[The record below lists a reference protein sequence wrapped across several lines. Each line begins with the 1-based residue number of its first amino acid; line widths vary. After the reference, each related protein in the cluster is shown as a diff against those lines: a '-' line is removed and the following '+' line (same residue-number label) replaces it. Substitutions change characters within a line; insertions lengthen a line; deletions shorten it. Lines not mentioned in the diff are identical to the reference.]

1 MSLKFLYTT
10 LDLLVLR
17 RLDHL
22 EQNATAFVQ
31 CVNTQEER
39 HNIGDIEILRQS
51 TDAHKDSQNEKCG
64 EELNNGID
72 YLIHGISPSA
82 P

>member
-1 MSLKFLYTT
+1 M
-10 LDLLVLR
+10 LR

-22 EQNATAFVQ
+22 EQNATTFVQ

-39 HNIGDIEILRQS
+39 HNNGDIEILSQS
-51 TDAHKDSQNEKCG
+51 TDAHKDRQNEKCG
-64 EELNNGID
+64 EERINGID
-72 YLIHGISPSA
+72 YLILGISPSA